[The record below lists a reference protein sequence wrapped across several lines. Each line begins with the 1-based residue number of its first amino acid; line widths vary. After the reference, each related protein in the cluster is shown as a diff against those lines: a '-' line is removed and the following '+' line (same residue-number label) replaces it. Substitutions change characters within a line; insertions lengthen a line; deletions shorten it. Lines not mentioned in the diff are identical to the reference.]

1 MYILYHLGGKTTIL
15 KLTRSWTE
23 NDSLLWNNNLIDSS
37 LPDSVVCGRSMSAVY
52 VCVIARIR
60 LWSHIPHPMYRV
72 NEKWQVHWSTP
83 CTWPDQCLSGMGV
96 TVLLT
101 ARSAYILRTL
111 EACIIYCREMIK
123 ISFNLIAV
131 ILIIVNAAIMYLL
144 LYTLIHISNGY
155 RSTI

>member
-1 MYILYHLGGKTTIL
+1 M
-15 KLTRSWTE
+15 
-23 NDSLLWNNNLIDSS
+23 
-37 LPDSVVCGRSMSAVY
+37 
-52 VCVIARIR
+52 
-60 LWSHIPHPMYRV
+60 
-72 NEKWQVHWSTP
+72 
-83 CTWPDQCLSGMGV
+83 
-96 TVLLT
+96 LLT